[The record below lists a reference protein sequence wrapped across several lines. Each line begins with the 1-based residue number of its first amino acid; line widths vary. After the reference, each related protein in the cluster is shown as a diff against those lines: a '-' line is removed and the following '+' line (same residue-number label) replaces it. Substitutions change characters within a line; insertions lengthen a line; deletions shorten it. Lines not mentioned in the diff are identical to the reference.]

1 MLWRMAKSFADV
13 RYKVRLRAELLSGTA
28 LSSIVI
34 VLALGLSRPAL
45 ADGGTGGLGT
55 GSFSGTGTD
64 GPGGAGATGYS
75 GQAGSDGQDGT
86 GDYGGGGGGGGAAG
100 GGAGGAGGRDGS
112 GAASGG
118 AGGTGGTNGATG
130 ITSVSVGVTVS
141 GGSGGSGG
149 AGLTS
154 ASGLGGGG
162 GGGGGAGGYGV
173 VETTALTLTNNGT
186 ISGGAG
192 GNGGGTSGGLGTNG
206 ANGDGGIGVLFT
218 AGGIL
223 ENYGSIYGGSTT
235 SAKAGTAVVGSNL
248 TILNAGTI
256 SGGNG
261 TSRNAIDFVS
271 GSNVL
276 QLLPGSFING
286 NVAIEAGANLTIDQ
300 RSAGVDAS
308 FGIPFT
314 TSFTG
319 SGTLIVD
326 AGTHKLTL
334 NTSAGGFTGAVNLAS
349 GTLTIASANALGSG
363 TLALAA
369 GTTLAFTGGNY
380 TIANNITISGDPT
393 FTPAAGTTQTIS
405 GVIADGGSPGF
416 LKMLGPG
423 TLVLSGANTYSGGT
437 LVTGGL
443 INFNA
448 ANNFG
453 TGAITLD
460 GGGLQWAT
468 GTTTDISARLAALG
482 SQGGS
487 FDTNGNNVTFATGLT
502 GSGGLTKIGAGSLV
516 LAAANA
522 YTGATLINTGR
533 LALSG
538 AGSIAASSGVSIASG
553 AAFDISGTNAG
564 ATITTLAGVAGATVA
579 LGSKTLT
586 LANASTTFA
595 GQITG
600 TGGLSIAGGTQTLTG
615 ANSYSGGTT
624 VAAGTL
630 ALSGAGSIAA
640 SSGVGMSS
648 GATFDISG
656 TNAGATIATLAGSG
670 SVALGSHTLTLANAS
685 GSFAGA
691 LTGSGG
697 LTLAAGRETL
707 SGSSTYTGPTMIN
720 GGTLVVNGSIA
731 NSATTIGRGA
741 TLSGTGTVGSLTVAS
756 GGTLAPGSGTAGTT
770 MNVAGNL
777 AFQSGALYLVQVNPS
792 AASSTISGNATLAG
806 TVQAV
811 FAPGSYLSRD
821 YTILTA
827 SSRTGT
833 FDTLTSVGLP
843 TGFTARLDYTTPN
856 SVTLNLQAGL
866 GQTDGFGLNQ
876 RRVAGALNGYFNAG
890 GTLPPGF
897 VSVFG
902 LTGSQLGS
910 ALGQLSG
917 EPATGAQQGAFQM
930 MTGFLGLMTDPFVDG
945 RGGDSGTGALGF
957 APERAALPPDIASA
971 YASMVKAPPKAPS
984 FEPRWSLWGSAYGG
998 THRTSGDATIGSS
1011 DLSARTGGFAAGADY
1026 QLSPSTMVGFAL
1038 AGGQSNWSLAQ
1049 GLGGGRSDAF
1059 QAGIHGRTTSGP
1071 AYLAASFAFA
1081 NYWMS
1086 TDRTSFASD
1095 RLSAS
1100 FNAQSYGGRL
1110 EAGWRIAA
1118 PVVAVTPY
1126 AAVTAQLFE
1135 TPSYREN
1142 DQSGGGFGLNYA
1154 SRSATDT
1161 RGEAGARFDRAI
1173 AIDPASRLTLRA
1185 KLAYAHDWVSDP
1197 MLTATFQA
1205 LPGANFVVTGA
1216 ASPRDSGLAS
1226 VGAEW
1231 KFANNVSI
1239 AAKFDG
1245 EFASRSQTYTGTATA
1260 RYIW

>member
-1 MLWRMAKSFADV
+1 M
-13 RYKVRLRAELLSGTA
+13 RLHSELLSGTA
-28 LSSIVI
+28 LSSVVI
-34 VLALGLSRPAL
+34 VLALGLSGPAL

-141 GGSGGSGG
+141 GGIGGSGG

-192 GNGGGTSGGLGTNG
+192 GNGGGTGGGLGTNG

-261 TSRNAIDFVS
+261 TSRKAIDFVS

-286 NVAIEAGANLTIDQ
+286 NVVIEAGANLTIDQ

-314 TSFTG
+314 TNIAG

-380 TIANNITISGDPT
+380 TIANNITISGDPI

-416 LKMLGPG
+416 LEMLGPG
-423 TLVLSGANTYSGGT
+423 TLVLSGVNTYSGGT

-453 TGAITLD
+453 TGLIALD

-482 SQGGS
+482 SHGGS

-502 GSGGLTKIGAGSLV
+502 GSGGLTKTGAGSLV
-516 LAAANA
+516 LAAVNA
-522 YTGATLINTGR
+522 YTRATLINAGT

-553 AAFDISGTNAG
+553 AAFEISGTNAG

-579 LGSKTLT
+579 LGSKSLT

-600 TGGLSIAGGTQTLTG
+600 TGGLTIAGGTETLTG

-630 ALSGAGSIAA
+630 ALSDAGSIAA
-640 SSGVGMSS
+640 SSGVSVGT
-648 GATFDISG
+648 GAAFDISG
-656 TNAGATIATLAGSG
+656 ATAGATIATLAGSG
-670 SVALGSHTLTLANAS
+670 AVALGSQTLTLANAS
-685 GSFAGA
+685 GSFAGTLA
-691 LTGSGG
+691 GSGG
-697 LTLAAGRETL
+697 LTLAGGRETL
-707 SGSSTYTGPTMIN
+707 SGTNTYSGATTIN

-731 NSATTIGRGA
+731 NSATTVAGGA
-741 TLSGTGTVGSLTVAS
+741 TLAGTGTVGSLTVAS
-756 GGTLAPGSGTAGTT
+756 GGTLAPGSGVAGTT
-770 MNVAGNL
+770 LHVAGNL
-777 AFQSGALYLVQVNPS
+777 AFQSGALYLVQINPS
-792 AASSTISGNATLAG
+792 TASSTISGTATLAG
-806 TVQAV
+806 NVLAV
-811 FAPGSYLSRD
+811 FAPGSYLSKD

-827 SSRTGT
+827 SSRTGS
-833 FDTLTSVGLP
+833 FDGLTSSGLP
-843 TGFTARLDYTTPN
+843 TGFTARLDYSTPN
-856 SVTLNLQAGL
+856 SVTLKLQARL
-866 GQTDGFGLNQ
+866 GDTAGFGLNL
-876 RRVAGALNGYFNAG
+876 RGVANALNGYFNAG

-897 VSVFG
+897 VGVFG
-902 LTGSQLGS
+902 MTGLNLANALT
-910 ALGQLSG
+910 QLSG
-917 EPATGAQQGAFQM
+917 EPATGAQQSAFQM
-930 MTGFLGLMTDPFVDG
+930 GTAFLGLMTDPFVDG
-945 RGGDSGTGALGF
+945 RSEGEGAGALGY
-957 APERAALPPDIASA
+957 APERPPLPAGVASA
-971 YASMVKAPPKAPS
+971 YAAITKAPPRPARAY
-984 FEPRWSLWGSAYGG
+984 EPRWSLWGAAYGG
-998 THRTSGDATIGSS
+998 GSRIAGDAAIGSN
-1011 DLSARTGGFAAGADY
+1011 DLTSRAGGVAAGADY
-1026 QLSPSTMVGFAL
+1026 QLSPFTRLGFAL
-1038 AGGQSNWSLAQ
+1038 AGGQSSWNLGQ
-1049 GLGGGRSDAF
+1049 GLGSGRGDAF
-1059 QAGIHGRTTSGP
+1059 QVGVNARTTSGP
-1071 AYLAASFAFA
+1071 AYLAASLAFA
-1081 NYWMS
+1081 NHWMS
-1086 TDRTSFASD
+1086 TDRMSFAATRST
-1095 RLSAS
+1095 AS
-1100 FNAQSYGGRL
+1100 FIAQSYGGRL
-1110 EAGWRIAA
+1110 EAGWRIAS
-1118 PVVAVTPY
+1118 PFVAVTPY
-1126 AAVTAQLFE
+1126 AAVNAQWFD
-1135 TPSYREN
+1135 TPSYSET
-1142 DQSGGGFGLNYA
+1142 SPAGLFGLGYA
-1154 SRSATDT
+1154 SRSASDT
-1161 RGEAGARFDRAI
+1161 RGEAGARLDRSVAL
-1173 AIDPASRLTLRA
+1173 DSGSLLTLRA

-1197 MLTATFQA
+1197 SLTATFQA
-1205 LPGANFVVTGA
+1205 LPGASFVVAGA
-1216 ASPRDSGLAS
+1216 APTRDSGLAS
-1226 VGAEW
+1226 VGAELR
-1231 KFANNVSI
+1231 FAGGLALS
-1239 AAKFDG
+1239 AKFDG
-1245 EFASRSQTYTGTATA
+1245 EFAAHAQTYAGTATL
-1260 RYIW
+1260 RYLW